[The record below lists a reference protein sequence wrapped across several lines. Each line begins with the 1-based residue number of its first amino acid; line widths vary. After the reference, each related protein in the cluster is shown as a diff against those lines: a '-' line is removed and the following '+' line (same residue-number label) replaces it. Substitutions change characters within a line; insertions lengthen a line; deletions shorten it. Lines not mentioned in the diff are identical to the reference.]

1 MNFFGREKEIEI
13 LRRERELS
21 LKNSRF
27 TVVSGRRR
35 IGKTE
40 QDISLFREASAKSQ
54 AGLQVFAA
62 VVGGHVGVEMV
73 SRPVFKG

>member
-21 LKNSRF
+21 LENSRF

-40 QDISLFREASAKSQ
+40 LVGQ
-54 AGLQVFAA
+54 ALNDGNGDYVYLLLT
-62 VVGGHVGVEMV
+62 
-73 SRPVFKG
+73 R

>member
-21 LKNSRF
+21 LENSRF

-35 IGKTE
+35 I
-40 QDISLFREASAKSQ
+40 
-54 AGLQVFAA
+54 
-62 VVGGHVGVEMV
+62 EMGARR
-73 SRPVFKG
+73 SEWAYW